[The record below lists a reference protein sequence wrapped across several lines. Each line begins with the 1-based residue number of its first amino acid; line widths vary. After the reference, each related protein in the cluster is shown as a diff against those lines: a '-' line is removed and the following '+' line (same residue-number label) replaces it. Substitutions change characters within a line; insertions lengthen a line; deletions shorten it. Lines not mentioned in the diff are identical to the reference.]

1 MEFSRYQNCANAI
14 SDILQDTWKE
24 MTILSFCC
32 ECLDVW
38 FVIPG
43 KGRPTRRCRP
53 SRSKRY
59 ICFER
64 P

>member
-1 MEFSRYQNCANAI
+1 MAFAGYRHCAKTI

-38 FVIPG
+38 FVILIQRG
-43 KGRPTRRCRP
+43 V
-53 SRSKRY
+53 SRVAGQKAIFAES
-59 ICFER
+59 IL
-64 P
+64 